1 MNAGTDHLVVLAPGI
16 RRLRA
21 ANPSPMTG
29 TGTNTYLLQTAAG
42 TVVIDPGPLLADHL
56 AAVLAALQPGLPVAA
71 ILISHPHLDHS
82 ALARPLTDATGA
94 KVMAFGTATSGRSPL
109 MQRLAAQGLTGGGEG
124 VDTGF
129 APDIRLIDGQRLTF
143 GAYSIEVLHCPG
155 HFGGHLCFALDDV
168 LFSADHVMGWA
179 TSLISPP
186 DGDMGAYMASLGH
199 LASRHWSRFLPGHGE
214 PVEAPAARL
223 ADLIA
228 HRLAR
233 ESAILAALH
242 AGDHTAQRIAHRIY
256 LDTPAALMPA
266 AARSVLAHLI
276 DLWDRN
282 LVSATQTPGPQT
294 PFLPT

>member
-1 MNAGTDHLVVLAPGI
+1 MNAGTDHLVDMAPGI

-82 ALARPLTDATGA
+82 ALARPLADATGA

-129 APDIRLIDGQRLTF
+129 APDIRLIENTTIMGEGAAAVLVGHAPGRYRLRGCLTRHAPQFWQNTGHRDEAYLDGFEAAYLPFACDTLRAALT
-143 GAYSIEVLHCPG
+143 
-155 HFGGHLCFALDDV
+155 HFG
-168 LFSADHVMGWA
+168 
-179 TSLISPP
+179 I
-186 DGDMGAYMASLGH
+186 
-199 LASRHWSRFLPGHGE
+199 
-214 PVEAPAARL
+214 APAALRL
-223 ADLIA
+223 VLPHNVNLTSWLQIA
-228 HRLAR
+228 QETGLAR
-233 ESAILAALH
+233 DQLWLKGIGRVGHCFGADPFINLATAEAEGVLAA
-242 AGDHTAQRIAHRIY
+242 GD
-256 LDTPAALMPA
+256 LL
-266 AARSVLAHLI
+266 L
-276 DLWDRN
+276 
-282 LVSATQTPGPQT
+282 LVSIGLGATASCALLEVTT
-294 PFLPT
+294 SHT